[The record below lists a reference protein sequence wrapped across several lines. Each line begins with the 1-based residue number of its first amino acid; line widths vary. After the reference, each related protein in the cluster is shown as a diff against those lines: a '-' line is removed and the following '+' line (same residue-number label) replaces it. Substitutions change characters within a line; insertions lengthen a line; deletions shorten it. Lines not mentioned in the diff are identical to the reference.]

1 MRLSTATLDQLPA
14 DVVQPSYDRSRV
26 KRGVVHLGIGAFH
39 RAHQAAVFEQALAAG
54 DLRWGITG
62 VSLRSAGVRDQLAP
76 QDGLYTLVVR
86 DGEGERLQVVGAVMD
101 VLVAPEDPAAVVA
114 ALASAETHIV
124 TLTITEKGYKLDR
137 ATGQL
142 QAGDADVAHDLAS
155 LHAPRTAP
163 GFLVAGLAARHAAG
177 TGPLTILSCDN
188 LPHNGTLLRDA
199 VLAMAAA
206 HDADLRDWIAATVTF
221 PQTMVDRIVPA
232 TTPADIAALAG
243 RLGGEDHAMV
253 KAEPFTQW
261 VIEDRFAG
269 ERPDLAAFGV
279 QLTDAV
285 APWEDAKLRLLNGA
299 HSAIA
304 YLGGL
309 AGFDFVHEVVAQPAA
324 RAFVEALWDESA
336 TTLDPPA
343 ALDIT
348 QYRAALMARFAN
360 PALQHRT
367 RQIAMDGSQKL
378 PQRLLAPIADRRAAG
393 LSVDALALA
402 VAAWMR
408 WQSGVTD
415 TGEGFTI
422 DDPIS
427 DRLGKAVRDATTTQE
442 RVDAL
447 LALLSFRPDRDL
459 RNAIVANLANLE
471 NSGAISAID
480 VVLGSL
486 AQRGKGEEITSP

>member
-1 MRLSTATLDQLPA
+1 MRLSTATLDRLPA
-14 DVVQPSYDRSRV
+14 AVARPSYDRSRV

-39 RAHQAAVFEQALAAG
+39 RAHQAAIFEQALAAG

-86 DGEGERLQVVGAVMD
+86 DGEGERLQVIGAVMD

-114 ALASAETHIV
+114 ALVSADTHIV

-137 ATGQL
+137 ATGTL
-142 QAGDADVAHDLAS
+142 QAGDPDVGHDLAS
-155 LHAPRTAP
+155 LDAPRTAP

-177 TGPLTILSCDN
+177 TGPMTIVSCDN

-206 HDADLRDWIAATVTF
+206 HDANLRDWIAATVTF

-232 TTPADIAALAG
+232 TTPADIAALANT
-243 RLGGEDHAMV
+243 LGVEDHAMV
-253 KAEPFTQW
+253 KAEPFAQW

-309 AGFDFVHEVVAQPAA
+309 AGFDFVHEVVAQPEA

-343 ALDIT
+343 ALDIAR
-348 QYRAALMARFAN
+348 YRAALMARFAN

-378 PQRLLAPIADRRAAG
+378 PQRLLAPIADRRAKRQ
-393 LSVDALALA
+393 SVDALALA

-415 TGEGFTI
+415 TGETFAI
-422 DDPIS
+422 DDPIA
-427 DRLGKAVRDATTTQE
+427 DRLGAAIASATISTE
-442 RVDAL
+442 RVNAL
-447 LALLSFRPDRDL
+447 LGLLAFRPDPDL
-459 RNAIVANLANLE
+459 RSVLVAHLDRLERTGARATLA
-471 NSGAISAID
+471 SF
-480 VVLGSL
+480 
-486 AQRGKGEEITSP
+486 GETA

>member
-1 MRLSTATLDQLPA
+1 MRLSTATLDHLPA
-14 DVVQPSYDRSRV
+14 AVARPTYDRSRV

-86 DGEGERLQVVGAVMD
+86 DGEGERLQVVGAIMD
-101 VLVAPEDPAAVVA
+101 TLVAPEDPAAVVA

-137 ATGQL
+137 ATGKL
-142 QAGDADVAHDLAS
+142 QAGDPDVAHDLAS
-155 LHAPRTAP
+155 LDAPRTAP
-163 GFLVAGLAARHAAG
+163 GVLVAALAARHAAG

-199 VLAMAAA
+199 VLAIAAA
-206 HDADLRDWIAATVTF
+206 HDADLHDWIAAAVTF

-232 TTPADIAALAG
+232 TTPADIAALAD
-243 RLGGEDHAMV
+243 RLGVEDHAMV

-309 AGFDFVHEVVAQPAA
+309 AGFDFVHEVVAQPEA

-343 ALDIT
+343 ALDIA
-348 QYRAALMARFAN
+348 QYRTALMARFAN

-378 PQRLLAPIADRRAAG
+378 PQRLLAPIADRRAKRQ
-393 LSVDALALA
+393 SVDALALA
-402 VAAWMR
+402 IAAWMR

-415 TGEGFTI
+415 TGETFAI
-422 DDPIS
+422 DDPIA
-427 DRLGKAVRDATTTQE
+427 DRLGAAIAGATTSAE

-447 LALLSFRPDRDL
+447 LGLLAFRPDPDL
-459 RNAIVANLANLE
+459 RSVLIAHLDRLDRIGARATLA
-471 NSGAISAID
+471 SF
-480 VVLGSL
+480 
-486 AQRGKGEEITSP
+486 GETA